1 MLYVQCSGIA
11 EEIVRA
17 MVAIPVV
24 ECIYA
29 VAASQSNM
37 TAKVYASGRLNYTN
51 SVNKWTIAAG
61 GCDSGGAIAMHDL
74 VWFTSYVSSRVNVL
88 LRIST
93 AVFPSCICTVF

>member
-11 EEIVRA
+11 EEVVRA

-24 ECIYA
+24 ECRYA

-61 GCDSGGAIAMHDL
+61 GCDGRRAIAMHDL
-74 VWFTSYVSSRVNVL
+74 LWFTSYISSRVK
-88 LRIST
+88 RIVT
-93 AVFPSCICTVF
+93 YQYCCFP

>member
-11 EEIVRA
+11 EEVVRA

-24 ECIYA
+24 ECRYA
-29 VAASQSNM
+29 VAASRRNM
-37 TAKVYASGRLNYTN
+37 TAKVYVSGRLNYTS

-61 GCDSGGAIAMHDL
+61 GCDGRRAIAMHDL
-74 VWFTSYVSSRVNVL
+74 LWFTILAAELNVL
-88 LRIST
+88 LHIST